1 MVHHFQHVLTPRVIG
16 RIEGGLEVD
25 GIFLEDAKDS
35 PEAENSF
42 EVPRTST
49 RSALVLRLIML
60 SRYLGIK
67 ITTKTSRS
75 DVNLFRPTVTYYVA
89 LIKTMT
95 LTVMNRGFILP
106 SASKET
112 LCSID

>member
-1 MVHHFQHVLTPRVIG
+1 MK
-16 RIEGGLEVD
+16 
-25 GIFLEDAKDS
+25 DAKDS
-35 PEAENSF
+35 PETENPV

-49 RSALVLRLIML
+49 RSALVLRLTML

-67 ITTKTSRS
+67 ITAKTSRS
-75 DVNLFRPTVTYYVA
+75 DVNLFRPTATYYAA
-89 LIKTMT
+89 LIKTMA
-95 LTVMNRGFILP
+95 LTVINRGSILP